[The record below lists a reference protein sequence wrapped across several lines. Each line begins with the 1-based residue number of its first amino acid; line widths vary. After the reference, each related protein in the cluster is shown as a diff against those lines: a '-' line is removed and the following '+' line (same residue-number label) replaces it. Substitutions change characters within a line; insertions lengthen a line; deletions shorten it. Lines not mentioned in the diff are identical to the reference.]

1 MASAGRILIIPKGK
15 WDANKEYEMLDL
27 VYYGGTSWI
36 AKKDSIGITPVE
48 GDYWQKMVDYNEYMA
63 NNS

>member
-1 MASAGRILIIPKGK
+1 MASAGKVLIIPKGN
-15 WDANKEYEMLDL
+15 WDETAAYEMLDL

-36 AKKDSIGITPVE
+36 AKKSSTGIAPGHE
-48 GDYWQKMVDYNEYMA
+48 EYWQKMFDYNEYMA